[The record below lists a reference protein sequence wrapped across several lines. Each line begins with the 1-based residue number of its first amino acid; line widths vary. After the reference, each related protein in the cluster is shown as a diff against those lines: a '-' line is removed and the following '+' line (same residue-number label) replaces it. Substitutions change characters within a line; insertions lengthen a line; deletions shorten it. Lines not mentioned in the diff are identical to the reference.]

1 MTAHFTPAA
10 FAFLR
15 RLQRNN
21 NREWFHAHKHTYERH
36 VREPFQQLL
45 IDLQPALQACLLY
58 TSPSPR
64 D

>member
-21 NREWFHAHKHTYERH
+21 NREWFHAHKQTYERH

-45 IDLQPALQACLLY
+45 
-58 TSPSPR
+58 PR
-64 D
+64 NTLAKSDSSA